1 MILNAYQI
9 SKSYH
14 NGEKELHVLRNVDLE
29 LQQGEIITIMGQS
42 GAGKT
47 TLLNILGTL
56 DRSDSGSVSICGLD
70 ISQLTE
76 KKLSE
81 LRNKQLGFVFQF
93 HHLLP
98 EVTAMEN
105 GLMPALIAGD
115 ELNARERADELFDYV
130 DMTERR
136 NHYPSQL
143 SGGERQRVAVL
154 RALILKP
161 GVVLADEPTGN
172 LDESNADRLLNL
184 FHKIND
190 DFNQAFVITTHNPN
204 VSDIGNRRFVLEN
217 ETLNR
222 IDSILKRLC
231 TS

>member
-1 MILNAYQI
+1 MILNANQI

-56 DRSDSGSVSICGLD
+56 DRPDSGSVSICGQD
-70 ISQLTE
+70 ISGLTE

-98 EVTAMEN
+98 EFTAMEN
-105 GLMPALIAGD
+105 VLMPALIAGD
-115 ELNARERADELFDYV
+115 EQNARERADELFDYV
-130 DMTERR
+130 GMTERR
-136 NHYPSQL
+136 NHYPAQL
-143 SGGERQRVAVL
+143 SGGERLRAAVL

-204 VSDIGNRRFVLEN
+204 VADIGNRRFVLEN

-222 IDSILKRLC
+222 IDSI
-231 TS
+231 

>member
-1 MILNAYQI
+1 MILNANQI

-56 DRSDSGSVSICGLD
+56 DRPDSGSVTICDQD
-70 ISQLTE
+70 ISGLTE

-98 EVTAMEN
+98 EFTAMEN
-105 GLMPALIAGD
+105 VLMPALIAGD
-115 ELNARERADELFDYV
+115 EQNARERADELFDYV
-130 DMTERR
+130 GMTERR
-136 NHYPSQL
+136 NHYPAQL
-143 SGGERQRVAVL
+143 SGGERLRAAVL

-222 IDSILKRLC
+222 IDSI
-231 TS
+231 

>member
-47 TLLNILGTL
+47 TLLNIFGTL
-56 DRSDSGSVSICGLD
+56 DRPDSGSVSICGLD

-98 EVTAMEN
+98 EFTAMEN
-105 GLMPALIAGD
+105 VLMPALIAGD

-222 IDSILKRLC
+222 IDSI
-231 TS
+231 

>member
-1 MILNAYQI
+1 MVKKNSMFYVMWIWNCSRERSSQ
-9 SKSYH
+9 SWV
-14 NGEKELHVLRNVDLE
+14 NRVLV
-29 LQQGEIITIMGQS
+29 
-42 GAGKT
+42 T

-56 DRSDSGSVSICGLD
+56 DRPNSGSVSICGLD

-76 KKLSE
+76 QKLSE

-98 EVTAMEN
+98 EFTAMEN
-105 GLMPALIAGD
+105 VLMPALIAGD
-115 ELNARERADELFDYV
+115 ELNTRERADELFDYV

-222 IDSILKRLC
+222 IDSI
-231 TS
+231 

>member
-1 MILNAYQI
+1 MLNAYQI

-56 DRSDSGSVSICGLD
+56 DRPDSGSVSICGQD
-70 ISQLTE
+70 ISGLTE

-98 EVTAMEN
+98 EFTAMEN
-105 GLMPALIAGD
+105 VLMPALIAGD
-115 ELNARERADELFDYV
+115 EQNARERADELFDYV
-130 DMTERR
+130 GMTERR
-136 NHYPSQL
+136 NHYPAQL
-143 SGGERQRVAVL
+143 SGGERLRAAVL

-204 VSDIGNRRFVLEN
+204 VADIGNRRFVLEN
-217 ETLNR
+217 ETLNL
-222 IDSILKRLC
+222 IDSI
-231 TS
+231 

>member
-98 EVTAMEN
+98 EFTAMEN
-105 GLMPALIAGD
+105 VLMPALIAGD
-115 ELNARERADELFDYV
+115 ELNTRERADELFDYV

-190 DFNQAFVITTHNPN
+190 DYNQAFVITTHNPN

-222 IDSILKRLC
+222 IDSI
-231 TS
+231 

>member
-56 DRSDSGSVSICGLD
+56 DRPDSGSVSICGQD
-70 ISQLTE
+70 ISGLTE

-98 EVTAMEN
+98 EFTAMEN
-105 GLMPALIAGD
+105 VLMPALIAGD

-136 NHYPSQL
+136 NHYPAQL
-143 SGGERQRVAVL
+143 SGGERLRAAVL

-204 VSDIGNRRFVLEN
+204 VADIGNRRFVLEN
-217 ETLNR
+217 ETLNL
-222 IDSILKRLC
+222 IDSI
-231 TS
+231 

>member
-56 DRSDSGSVSICGLD
+56 DRPDSGSVSICGLD

-98 EVTAMEN
+98 EFTAMEN
-105 GLMPALIAGD
+105 VLMPALIAGD
-115 ELNARERADELFDYV
+115 EQNARERADELFDYV

-136 NHYPSQL
+136 NHYPAQL
-143 SGGERQRVAVL
+143 SGGERLRAAVL

-222 IDSILKRLC
+222 IDSI
-231 TS
+231 

>member
-1 MILNAYQI
+1 MILNANQI

-56 DRSDSGSVSICGLD
+56 DRPDSGSVSICGQD
-70 ISQLTE
+70 ISGLTE

-98 EVTAMEN
+98 EFTAMEN
-105 GLMPALIAGD
+105 VLMPAFIAGD
-115 ELNARERADELFDYV
+115 EQNARERADELFDYV
-130 DMTERR
+130 GMTERR
-136 NHYPSQL
+136 NHYPAQL
-143 SGGERQRVAVL
+143 SGGERLRAAVL

-204 VSDIGNRRFVLEN
+204 VADIGNRRFVLEN
-217 ETLNR
+217 ETLNL
-222 IDSILKRLC
+222 IDSI
-231 TS
+231 

>member
-98 EVTAMEN
+98 EFTAMEN
-105 GLMPALIAGD
+105 VLMPALIAGD

-222 IDSILKRLC
+222 IDSI
-231 TS
+231 

>member
-1 MILNAYQI
+1 MILNANQI

-14 NGEKELHVLRNVDLE
+14 NGEKELHVLRNVNLE

-56 DRSDSGSVSICGLD
+56 DRPDSGSVSICGQD
-70 ISQLTE
+70 ISGLTE

-98 EVTAMEN
+98 EFTAMEN
-105 GLMPALIAGD
+105 VLMPALIAGD
-115 ELNARERADELFDYV
+115 EQNARERADELFDYV
-130 DMTERR
+130 GMTERR
-136 NHYPSQL
+136 NHYPAQL
-143 SGGERQRVAVL
+143 SGGERLRAAVL

-204 VSDIGNRRFVLEN
+204 VADIGNRRFVLEN
-217 ETLNR
+217 ETLNL
-222 IDSILKRLC
+222 IDSI
-231 TS
+231 

>member
-1 MILNAYQI
+1 MILNANQI

-56 DRSDSGSVSICGLD
+56 DRPDSGSVSICGQD
-70 ISQLTE
+70 ISGLTE

-81 LRNKQLGFVFQF
+81 LRNKQLRFVFQF

-98 EVTAMEN
+98 EFTAMEN
-105 GLMPALIAGD
+105 VLMPALIAGD
-115 ELNARERADELFDYV
+115 EQNARERADELFDYV
-130 DMTERR
+130 GMTERR
-136 NHYPSQL
+136 NHYPAQL
-143 SGGERQRVAVL
+143 SGAERLRAAVL

-204 VSDIGNRRFVLEN
+204 VADIGNRRFVLEN

-222 IDSILKRLC
+222 IDSI
-231 TS
+231 

>member
-56 DRSDSGSVSICGLD
+56 DRPDSGSVSICGLD

-98 EVTAMEN
+98 EFTAMEN
-105 GLMPALIAGD
+105 VLMPALIAGD
-115 ELNARERADELFDYV
+115 ELNARERADELFNYV

-190 DFNQAFVITTHNPN
+190 DFNQTFVITTHNPN

-222 IDSILKRLC
+222 IDSI
-231 TS
+231 

>member
-56 DRSDSGSVSICGLD
+56 DRPDSGSVSICGLD

-98 EVTAMEN
+98 EFTAMEN
-105 GLMPALIAGD
+105 VLMPAFIAGD

-222 IDSILKRLC
+222 IDSI
-231 TS
+231 

>member
-1 MILNAYQI
+1 MILNANQI

-56 DRSDSGSVSICGLD
+56 DRPDSGSVTICDQD
-70 ISQLTE
+70 ISGLTE

-98 EVTAMEN
+98 EFTAMEN
-105 GLMPALIAGD
+105 VLMPALIAGD
-115 ELNARERADELFDYV
+115 EQNARERADELFDYV
-130 DMTERR
+130 GMTERR
-136 NHYPSQL
+136 NHYPAQL
-143 SGGERQRVAVL
+143 SGGERLRAAVL

-204 VSDIGNRRFVLEN
+204 VADIGNRRFVLEN
-217 ETLNR
+217 ETLNL
-222 IDSILKRLC
+222 IDSI
-231 TS
+231 

>member
-56 DRSDSGSVSICGLD
+56 DRPDSGSVSICGLD

-98 EVTAMEN
+98 EFTAMEN
-105 GLMPALIAGD
+105 VLMPALIAGD
-115 ELNARERADELFDYV
+115 EQNARERADELFDYV
-130 DMTERR
+130 GMTERR
-136 NHYPSQL
+136 NHYPAQL
-143 SGGERQRVAVL
+143 SGGERLRAAVL

-204 VSDIGNRRFVLEN
+204 VADIGNRRFVLEN

-222 IDSILKRLC
+222 IDSI
-231 TS
+231 

>member
-56 DRSDSGSVSICGLD
+56 DRPDSGSVSICGLD

-98 EVTAMEN
+98 EFTAMEN
-105 GLMPALIAGD
+105 VLMPALIAGD

-204 VSDIGNRRFVLEN
+204 VADIGNRRFVLEN
-217 ETLNR
+217 ETLNL
-222 IDSILKRLC
+222 IDSI
-231 TS
+231 

>member
-47 TLLNILGTL
+47 TMLNILGTL

-98 EVTAMEN
+98 EFTAMEN
-105 GLMPALIAGD
+105 VLMPALIAGD

-222 IDSILKRLC
+222 IDSI
-231 TS
+231 

>member
-1 MILNAYQI
+1 MILNANQI

-29 LQQGEIITIMGQS
+29 LQEGEIITIMGQS

-56 DRSDSGSVSICGLD
+56 DRPDSGSVSICGQD
-70 ISQLTE
+70 ISGLTE

-98 EVTAMEN
+98 EFTAMEN
-105 GLMPALIAGD
+105 VLMPAFIAGD
-115 ELNARERADELFDYV
+115 EQNARERADELFDYV
-130 DMTERR
+130 GMTERR
-136 NHYPSQL
+136 NHYPAQL
-143 SGGERQRVAVL
+143 SGGERLRAAVL

-204 VSDIGNRRFVLEN
+204 VADIGNRRFVLEN

-222 IDSILKRLC
+222 IDSI
-231 TS
+231 

>member
-1 MILNAYQI
+1 MILNANQI

-56 DRSDSGSVSICGLD
+56 DRPDSGSVSICGQD
-70 ISQLTE
+70 INELTE

-98 EVTAMEN
+98 EFTAMEN
-105 GLMPALIAGD
+105 VLMPALIAGD
-115 ELNARERADELFDYV
+115 EQNARERADELFDYV
-130 DMTERR
+130 GMTERR
-136 NHYPSQL
+136 NHYPAQL
-143 SGGERQRVAVL
+143 SGGERLRAAVL

-204 VSDIGNRRFVLEN
+204 VADIGNRRFVLEN
-217 ETLNR
+217 ETLNL
-222 IDSILKRLC
+222 IDSI
-231 TS
+231 

>member
-56 DRSDSGSVSICGLD
+56 DRPDSGSGSICELD

-98 EVTAMEN
+98 EFTAMEN
-105 GLMPALIAGD
+105 VLMPALIAGD

-136 NHYPSQL
+136 NHYPAQL
-143 SGGERQRVAVL
+143 SGGERLRAAVL

-222 IDSILKRLC
+222 IDSI
-231 TS
+231 

>member
-29 LQQGEIITIMGQS
+29 LQKGEIITIMGQS

-56 DRSDSGSVSICGLD
+56 DRPDSGSVSICGQD
-70 ISQLTE
+70 ISGLTE

-98 EVTAMEN
+98 EFTAMEN
-105 GLMPALIAGD
+105 VLMPALIAGD
-115 ELNARERADELFDYV
+115 EQNARERADELFDYV
-130 DMTERR
+130 GMTERR
-136 NHYPSQL
+136 NHYPAQL
-143 SGGERQRVAVL
+143 SGGERLRAAVL

-204 VSDIGNRRFVLEN
+204 VADIGNRRFVLEN
-217 ETLNR
+217 ETLNL
-222 IDSILKRLC
+222 IDSI
-231 TS
+231 

>member
-9 SKSYH
+9 SKSYN

-56 DRSDSGSVSICGLD
+56 DRPNSGSVSICGLD

-98 EVTAMEN
+98 EFTAMEN
-105 GLMPALIAGD
+105 VLMPALIAGD
-115 ELNARERADELFDYV
+115 ELNARGRADELFDYV

-222 IDSILKRLC
+222 IDSI
-231 TS
+231 

>member
-1 MILNAYQI
+1 MILNANQI

-56 DRSDSGSVSICGLD
+56 DRPDSGSVSICGQD
-70 ISQLTE
+70 ISGLTE

-98 EVTAMEN
+98 EFTAMEN
-105 GLMPALIAGD
+105 VLMPALIAGD
-115 ELNARERADELFDYV
+115 EQNARERADELFDYV
-130 DMTERR
+130 GMTERR
-136 NHYPSQL
+136 NHYPAQL
-143 SGGERQRVAVL
+143 SGGERLRAAVL

-222 IDSILKRLC
+222 IDSI
-231 TS
+231 

>member
-1 MILNAYQI
+1 MILNANQI

-56 DRSDSGSVSICGLD
+56 DRPDSGSVSICGQD
-70 ISQLTE
+70 ISGLTE

-98 EVTAMEN
+98 EFTAMEN
-105 GLMPALIAGD
+105 VLMPALIAGD

-204 VSDIGNRRFVLEN
+204 VADIGNRRFVLEN

-222 IDSILKRLC
+222 IDSI
-231 TS
+231 